1 MNEYLVEFY
10 NYTFIFGFDF
20 IQERIINFVGKSSGN
35 FPRIQSFL
43 KLNYINEK
51 MTQYSNKFRPF
62 INKDDKII
70 MYDEINKLY
79 GIFQINDDMNDYN
92 V

>member
-1 MNEYLVEFY
+1 MRHYWKNNFQQESRKENVSGSDYLPILY
-10 NYTFIFGFDF
+10 YWIRN
-20 IQERIINFVGKSSGN
+20 
-35 FPRIQSFL
+35 
-43 KLNYINEK
+43 NEK